1 MTMAAGAVLPGVVL
15 PGVVLPDVGQQ
26 PAPYSP
32 SGLLVAVGVLA
43 VLVVVVFVWF
53 ALGAGRLAERG
64 VPVVRVAL
72 GLAALMVVVV
82 GVAAWIGTR
91 EEASHDEAER
101 EYWDARRVVE
111 DGFVADLEAHYGIDV
126 LDPFAVSV
134 HGTRT
139 LVEIDRGDGPEE
151 CWVGATDDVVEVRC
165 DGDDWDSA
173 TPLDPVEDGDD

>member
-1 MTMAAGAVLPGVVL
+1 MVAGAVLPGVVL

-43 VLVVVVFVWF
+43 VLVVVAFVWF
-53 ALGAGRLAERG
+53 ALGAGRLVERG